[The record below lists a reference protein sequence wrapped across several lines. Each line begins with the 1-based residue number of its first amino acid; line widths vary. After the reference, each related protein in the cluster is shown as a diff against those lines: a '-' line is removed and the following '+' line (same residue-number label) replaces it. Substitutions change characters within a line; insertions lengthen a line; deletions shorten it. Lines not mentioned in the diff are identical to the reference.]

1 MKNFLILLPLILG
14 FTLVAD
20 DKKEQETPVNK
31 KEEPKKEDPKKGK
44 THKVTRD
51 TFKLEF
57 ELDGTFMNPNAREV
71 SIETKSWGLLNVL
84 NALPQGALV
93 KKGQRLIT
101 LDFEKIDE
109 KIRDLRF
116 EQELVTLDLQVA
128 EAELKLMEVTS
139 PIELKALERKNNHV
153 KEDLKRYRE
162 IQRPRQEKAAEVSLK
177 SARDSLAYAEE
188 ELKQLRKMYEAD
200 DLTEETEEIIL
211 QRAESAV
218 EKAKFYLEGAEIK
231 KEETLKISIPRAS
244 IEAEENARQSE
255 LNLKT
260 SRKTHP
266 VTHLKKS
273 IAVKKLRLQLE
284 NVKENLARLQADRA
298 KMHVP
303 APISGTLFRGT
314 MEKGKWSGS
323 AGLDPR
329 MRKGGTIKPNE
340 IFMTIVPGGQLSIHT
355 TAPEK
360 HLLHMVKGLQAEV
373 RPTIDPDMKMKAV
386 VGEVS
391 LTPIAPGN
399 HGVTMH
405 IKLEKDSPIRA
416 GMTAKLKFVP
426 YLNKEALWV
435 PKGALFEEKEPGS
448 YFVYIHRADRKPK
461 KVNVEPGIRS
471 GEKVEILKGLRAGAE
486 ILLEKP
492 GK

>member
-1 MKNFLILLPLILG
+1 MKNFLIVLPLILCLP
-14 FTLVAD
+14 LVAD
-20 DKKEQETPVNK
+20 EKPEPKAPEDKKEE
-31 KEEPKKEDPKKGK
+31 PKKGK

-57 ELDGTFMNPNAREV
+57 ELDGTFTNPNAREV

-84 NALPQGALV
+84 DALPQGASV
-93 KKGQRLIT
+93 KKGQSLVT

-116 EQELVTLDLQVA
+116 EQELTSLDLQVA

-139 PIELKALERKNNHV
+139 PIELKALERKNKQV
-153 KEDLKRYRE
+153 QEDLKRYRE
-162 IQRPRQEKAAEVSLK
+162 IKRPRQEKAAEVTLK
-177 SARDSLAYAEE
+177 SSRDSLAYAEE

-218 EKAKFYLEGAEIK
+218 EKAKFYLKGAEIK
-231 KEETLKISIPRAS
+231 KEETLKVSIPRAS
-244 IEAEENARQSE
+244 VDIEEGARQSE
-255 LNLKT
+255 LALKT

-273 IAVKKLRLQLE
+273 IAVKKLRLQLD
-284 NVKENLARLQADRA
+284 NVKENLTRLQADRA
-298 KMHVP
+298 KMHVL

-314 MEKGKWSGS
+314 INKGKWSGS
-323 AGLDPR
+323 AGVDPR
-329 MRKGGTIKPNE
+329 MRKGGALKPNE
-340 IFMTIVPGGQLSIHT
+340 IFMTILPEGPLSIHAT
-355 TAPEK
+355 VPEK
-360 HLLHMVKGLQAEV
+360 YLRHMEKGLQVEV
-373 RPTIDPDMKMKAV
+373 HPTMDPDVKLDAV
-386 VGEVS
+386 VDEVS
-391 LTPIAPGN
+391 STPVAPGN
-399 HGVTMH
+399 HGATIN
-405 IKLEKDSPIRA
+405 IKLDKDSPIRA

-426 YLNKEALWV
+426 YLNEDALWV
-435 PKGALFEEKEPGS
+435 PKGALLEGKEPGS
-448 YFVYIHRADRKPK
+448 QFVNIHRDDRKPK
-461 KVNVEPGIRS
+461 KTKVETGRRS
-471 GEKVEILKGLRAGAE
+471 GDKVEILKGLRTGAE